1 MDDNNPKIKQMEQ
14 ELDQLQQQATQNYQG
29 SKTNKFY
36 KSPEPKASKQTY
48 VEQEQIASMPQ
59 HVGTGE
65 STEKIKGSKL
75 KLIFKVGIVLIMIAF
90 LVAGAFYLIG
100 AMSKNKKIEVT
111 SWDDCLLLTDSTIE
125 DSYPRVC
132 RTADGQQFVESIE
145 NIAPVVTPVE
155 IIESNSDAEETV
167 SADNCEKRGCSGE
180 LCQDVEDESVYT
192 VCEIKPEYACYK
204 QAVCERQD
212 DSLCGWTLTEEL
224 TSCLAQY

>member
-1 MDDNNPKIKQMEQ
+1 MDDNNPKIKQIEQ
-14 ELDQLQQQATQNYQG
+14 ELDQLKQQAIQNYQG

-36 KSPEPKASKQTY
+36 KSPEPTTSKRTY

-59 HVGTGE
+59 HVSADG

-75 KLIFKVGIVLIMIAF
+75 KLISKIGIVLVMIAF
-90 LVAGAFYLIG
+90 LVAGVFYLIG
-100 AMSKNKKIEVT
+100 AMSKNKKTEVT

-132 RTADGQQFVESIE
+132 RTADGQQFIESIE
-145 NIAPVVTPVE
+145 NIAPEVTPVE
-155 IIESNSDAEETV
+155 LIDGNLDRPEYISAE
-167 SADNCEKRGCSGE
+167 DCEVRGCSGE
-180 LCQDVEDESVYT
+180 LCQDVADESVYT

-212 DSLCGWTLTEEL
+212 NSLCGWTPTEEL
-224 TSCLAQY
+224 ASCLAQY